1 MNPHSEPS
9 KRIGDIHSTPA
20 SADPSAANPSTSPL
34 PPRAPEPQAPAD
46 PAGASATSGPTALTD
61 PTSASVTSGPTDPTD
76 PVAPAESGGRVAPVE
91 PTSPSNLSA
100 PSTPSDPI
108 VISPPSNR
116 TDSTAPSTPSRPS
129 HSSDP
134 ADSEAPKAPSADAQV
149 TLRGPAELADAL
161 PFLLGFYPDDS
172 IVMVALNGERGRF
185 GGRVRIGIPTDTAQ
199 WPDVA
204 DQLAECLISAGQER
218 DTRPAA
224 IIVYLCQEPAA
235 GESGKDVKDRLR
247 PLAQRLRIACGT
259 LDVPV
264 LEALC
269 LSSGRFWSYCCPDFR
284 CCPAE
289 GTPMVMPGT
298 SVMAAAAAYAGMQ
311 VRGSLKEMEARLT
324 PRTGPR
330 AVEQEKVLDAA
341 AGALVPR
348 MLRRDGATVVRR
360 DTLDLAGA
368 MIHRFRQDTPSG
380 SNRARDACDDALI
393 TDAEAADLILGLQDR
408 VTRDRAAEWMDGSAA
423 APALR
428 LWRALARRCAGG
440 YVEHAVAPLTLAG
453 WVCWS
458 TEDGPSA
465 RVALSC
471 ALALDPDYT
480 FAQLLHRA
488 INEGLDPE
496 PLRRCLREQHREA
509 VSAAAP
515 AAPAPSAKKTPQST
529 KRPGPSRPGPG
540 ARPRGPRGG
549 TGPGTRTTDG
559 RGRRRAGRDGD
570 RSRR

>member
-1 MNPHSEPS
+1 MNPHSDPRKHGTDSNSTENAPPVS
-9 KRIGDIHSTPA
+9 PTDPASASVNSTHSHSDSDPANNDASANNAERKDPAHLTEKTAHSTPA
-20 SADPSAANPSTSPL
+20 GQSDSAQNSAPTPQSFTAAHTEA
-34 PPRAPEPQAPAD
+34 AP
-46 PAGASATSGPTALTD
+46 
-61 PTSASVTSGPTDPTD
+61 
-76 PVAPAESGGRVAPVE
+76 PAE
-91 PTSPSNLSA
+91 T
-100 PSTPSDPI
+100 
-108 VISPPSNR
+108 
-116 TDSTAPSTPSRPS
+116 
-129 HSSDP
+129 
-134 ADSEAPKAPSADAQV
+134 QV

-161 PFLLGFYPDDS
+161 PYLMGFYPDDS
-172 IVMVALNGERGRF
+172 IVMVALHGERGRF
-185 GGRVRIGIPTDTAQ
+185 GGRVRLGIPADTSQ

-204 DQLAECLISAGQER
+204 DQLADCLISAGP
-218 DTRPAA
+218 DDAAPPAA
-224 IIVYLCQEPAA
+224 IIVYLCQEPAP
-235 GESGKDVKDRLR
+235 GETGRDVKDRLR
-247 PLAQRLRIACGT
+247 PLAQRLRTACGA

-269 LSSGRFWSYCCPDFR
+269 LSNGRFWSYCCPDFR

-311 VRGSLKEMEARLT
+311 VRGSLKEMEARLK
-324 PRTGPR
+324 PRTGR
-330 AVEQEKVLDAA
+330 RGAEQEKALDKAA
-341 AGALVPR
+341 SALVPR
-348 MLRRDGATVVRR
+348 MLGDEDALAVRR
-360 DTLDLAGA
+360 ATLDLAEA

-408 VTRDRAAEWMDGSAA
+408 CTRDRAAEWMDGSAA

-440 YVEHAVAPLTLAG
+440 YAEHAVAPVTLAA

-465 RVALSC
+465 RIALSY
-471 ALALDPDYT
+471 ALSMDPEYT

-496 PLRRCLREQHREA
+496 PLRRCLREQRREA
-509 VSAAAP
+509 MCEETAPAP
-515 AAPAPSAKKTPQST
+515 AAEPGAGTQSARAGKETPRSP
-529 KRPGPSRPGPG
+529 KRPDPARPEAA
-540 ARPRGPRGG
+540 ARPRGPRGA
-549 TGPGTRTTDG
+549 TGPGGRTTD
-559 RGRRRAGRDGD
+559 RRTRRRAGRDDD

>member
-9 KRIGDIHSTPA
+9 KRSDDSKPAATSSDSSTP
-20 SADPSAANPSTSPL
+20 NPSNSPRPPKPSPPAN
-34 PPRAPEPQAPAD
+34 PPRAARPSPRIAP
-46 PAGASATSGPTALTD
+46 T
-61 PTSASVTSGPTDPTD
+61 GPTDPNST
-76 PVAPAESGGRVAPVE
+76 AEPAGPPGPADATNPSALSHPAYIAGS
-91 PTSPSNLSA
+91 PTS
-100 PSTPSDPI
+100 SDP
-108 VISPPSNR
+108 SH
-116 TDSTAPSTPSRPS
+116 STAPT
-129 HSSDP
+129 D
-134 ADSEAPKAPSADAQV
+134 AATGPSADAQV
-149 TLRGPAELADAL
+149 TLRSPAELADAL
-161 PFLLGFYPDDS
+161 PYLLGFYPDDS
-172 IVMVALNGERGRF
+172 VVLVALHGERGRF
-185 GGRVRIGIPTDTAQ
+185 GGRVRLGIPTDRAH

-204 DQLAECLISAGQER
+204 DQLADCLISAGQER
-218 DTRPAA
+218 DERPAA
-224 IIVYLCQEPAA
+224 IIVYLCQEPGA

-247 PLAQRLRIACGT
+247 PLAQRLRTACGA

-269 LSSGRFWSYCCPDFR
+269 LSNGRFWSYCCPDFR

-289 GTPMVMPGT
+289 GTPLVMPGT

-311 VRGSLKEMEARLT
+311 VRGSLKEMEARLR

-330 AVEQEKVLDAA
+330 AAEQEKVLDTA

-348 MLRRDGATVVRR
+348 MLRRDGAAAVRR
-360 DTLDLAGA
+360 ATVELAGA

-440 YVEHAVAPLTLAG
+440 YAEHAVAPLTLAG

-471 ALALDPDYT
+471 ALAIDPDYT

-509 VSAAAP
+509 VAATEAPTPSAAP
-515 AAPAPSAKKTPQST
+515 AAEETPRPT
-529 KRPGPSRPGPG
+529 KRPGPARPGPAG
-540 ARPRGPRGG
+540 RPRGPRGT
-549 TGPGTRTTDG
+549 TGPGSRTTDG
-559 RGRRRAGRDGD
+559 RSRRRAGRDGD

>member
-1 MNPHSEPS
+1 MNPHSEPR
-9 KRIGDIHSTPA
+9 KHSTDINPA
-20 SADPSAANPSTSPL
+20 GTSSASSAANSPDTPGRPADSTPPSPVSPTSRAFE
-34 PPRAPEPQAPAD
+34 PPAPAV
-46 PAGASATSGPTALTD
+46 PGQSTT
-61 PTSASVTSGPTDPTD
+61 
-76 PVAPAESGGRVAPVE
+76 
-91 PTSPSNLSA
+91 PSSS
-100 PSTPSDPI
+100 STPSH
-108 VISPPSNR
+108 
-116 TDSTAPSTPSRPS
+116 TPQPAGPS
-129 HSSDP
+129 HSASAADAARTETDP
-134 ADSEAPKAPSADAQV
+134 AEAQV

-161 PFLLGFYPDDS
+161 PYLMGFYPDDS
-172 IVMVALNGERGRF
+172 IVMVALHGERGRF
-185 GGRVRIGIPTDTAQ
+185 GGRVRLGIPADATQ
-199 WPDVA
+199 WPDTA
-204 DQLAECLISAGQER
+204 DQLADCLISAGQER
-218 DTRPAA
+218 ARPAA

-247 PLAQRLRIACGT
+247 PLAQRLRTACGA

-269 LSSGRFWSYCCPDFR
+269 ISNGRFWSYCCPDFR
-284 CCPAE
+284 CCPTD
-289 GTPMVMPGT
+289 GTPMAMPGT

-324 PRTGPR
+324 PRKGPR
-330 AVEQEKVLDAA
+330 AADQEKALDKA

-348 MLRRDGATVVRR
+348 MLRADGAVAVRS
-360 DTLDLAGA
+360 DTLDLAAA

-408 VTRDRAAEWMDGSAA
+408 VTRDRAAEWMDGPVA

-440 YVEHAVAPLTLAG
+440 YLEHAVAPLTLAG

-458 TEDGPSA
+458 TEDTPSA

-471 ALALDPDYT
+471 ALSLDPDYL

-488 INEGLDPE
+488 INEGLEPE

-509 VSAAAP
+509 VAGAGGVAP
-515 AAPAPSAKKTPQST
+515 AAESASPAEPASAAEEASQHPRRS
-529 KRPGPSRPGPG
+529 GPARSGPAG
-540 ARPRGPRGG
+540 RPRGPRGG

-559 RGRRRAGRDGD
+559 RGRRRARRDDD

>member
-9 KRIGDIHSTPA
+9 KRTGDTN
-20 SADPSAANPSTSPL
+20 SAATSSPSSAPTPSNSPRPPKPSPPANPPNTTKPSRSI
-34 PPRAPEPQAPAD
+34 AP
-46 PAGASATSGPTALTD
+46 
-61 PTSASVTSGPTDPTD
+61 SGPTDSTSAAEPAGPVD
-76 PVAPAESGGRVAPVE
+76 PAHTTTPSVLSNPAYIAGCA
-91 PTSPSNLSA
+91 SPSDSSHSA
-100 PSTPSDPI
+100 PSAS
-108 VISPPSNR
+108 
-116 TDSTAPSTPSRPS
+116 TDGSTS
-129 HSSDP
+129 
-134 ADSEAPKAPSADAQV
+134 PSADAQV
-149 TLRGPAELADAL
+149 TLRSPAELADAL
-161 PFLLGFYPDDS
+161 PYFLGFYPDDS
-172 IVMVALNGERGRF
+172 VVMVALHGERGRF
-185 GGRVRIGIPTDTAQ
+185 GGRVRLGIPSDTAQ

-204 DQLAECLISAGQER
+204 DQLADCLISAGQER
-218 DTRPAA
+218 DDRPAA

-247 PLAQRLRIACGT
+247 PFAQRLRTACGA

-269 LSSGRFWSYCCPDFR
+269 LSNGRFWSYCCPDFR

-311 VRGSLKEMEARLT
+311 VRGSLKEMEARLR
-324 PRTGPR
+324 PRTGRR
-330 AVEQEKVLDAA
+330 AVEQEKMLDAA

-348 MLRRDGATVVRR
+348 MLERDGAAVVRR
-360 DTLDLAGA
+360 NTLDLAGA

-393 TDAEAADLILGLQDR
+393 TDSEAADLILGLQDR
-408 VTRDRAAEWMDGSAA
+408 VTRDRAAEWMDGSVA

-440 YVEHAVAPLTLAG
+440 YAEHAVAPLTLAG

-465 RVALSC
+465 RVALNC
-471 ALALDPDYT
+471 ALSLDPDYT

-496 PLRRCLREQHREA
+496 PLRRCLREQHQEA
-509 VSAAAP
+509 RGAATEVPTSSSTAP
-515 AAPAPSAKKTPQST
+515 AAKETPRPT
-529 KRPGPSRPGPG
+529 KRSGPTRSG
-540 ARPRGPRGG
+540 AAGRPRGPRGA
-549 TGPGTRTTDG
+549 TGPGSRTTDG
-559 RGRRRAGRDGD
+559 RGRRRAGRDG
-570 RSRR
+570 SRR

>member
-1 MNPHSEPS
+1 MNPHSEPR
-9 KRIGDIHSTPA
+9 KHSTDTNSADTTPTSSTSPASPSRDASGRPTNPSPSSPSSSPSPSSPSSGASEPPTPATPA
-20 SADPSAANPSTSPL
+20 SP
-34 PPRAPEPQAPAD
+34 
-46 PAGASATSGPTALTD
+46 SGPTELSDLTAPGD
-61 PTSASVTSGPTDPTD
+61 LASSRPHSATAADATEPR
-76 PVAPAESGGRVAPVE
+76 PAE
-91 PTSPSNLSA
+91 
-100 PSTPSDPI
+100 
-108 VISPPSNR
+108 
-116 TDSTAPSTPSRPS
+116 
-129 HSSDP
+129 
-134 ADSEAPKAPSADAQV
+134 AQV

-161 PFLLGFYPDDS
+161 PYLLGFYPDDS

-185 GGRVRIGIPTDTAQ
+185 GGRVRLGIPTDTAQ
-199 WPDVA
+199 WPDTA
-204 DQLAECLISAGQER
+204 DQLADCLISAGRER
-218 DTRPAA
+218 AARPAA

-235 GESGKDVKDRLR
+235 GESGKDVKDRLK
-247 PLAQRLRIACGT
+247 PLAQRLRTACGA

-269 LSSGRFWSYCCPDFR
+269 ISNGRFWSYCCPDFR

-311 VRGSLKEMEARLT
+311 VRGSLKEMEARLR

-330 AVEQEKVLDAA
+330 AADQEKALDAA

-348 MLRRDGATVVRR
+348 MLRRDGAASVRR

-408 VTRDRAAEWMDGSAA
+408 VTRDRAAGWMDGPVA

-471 ALALDPDYT
+471 ALALDPEYT

-509 VSAAAP
+509 MDAAGGASMSPAGPPP
-515 AAPAPSAKKTPQST
+515 AAEETPKPA
-529 KRPGPSRPGPG
+529 KRSGPARSGPAG
-540 ARPRGPRGG
+540 RPRGPRGG
-549 TGPGTRTTDG
+549 TGPGTRSTDG
-559 RGRRRAGRDGD
+559 PGRRRSGRDDD

>member
-9 KRIGDIHSTPA
+9 KRTGDIHSTPT
-20 SADPSAANPSTSPL
+20 SAPSSAENPSH
-34 PPRAPEPQAPAD
+34 PPRTPKPPAPAD
-46 PAGASATSGPTALTD
+46 PPSASGSSVPTA
-61 PTSASVTSGPTDPTD
+61 PTDPADATETST
-76 PVAPAESGGRVAPVE
+76 PPGPAETTSAPA
-91 PTSPSNLSA
+91 PSHPNDPLA
-100 PSTPSDPI
+100 PSAFTG
-108 VISPPSNR
+108 
-116 TDSTAPSTPSRPS
+116 STAAIPSRSS
-129 HSSDP
+129 HSATASD
-134 ADSEAPKAPSADAQV
+134 ATKAPSPDAQV

-161 PFLLGFYPDDS
+161 PYLMGFYPDDS
-172 IVMVALNGERGRF
+172 VVMIALTGERGRF
-185 GGRVRIGIPTDTAQ
+185 GGRVRLGIPTDTAQ

-218 DTRPAA
+218 DARPAA

-247 PLAQRLRIACGT
+247 PLAQRLRTACGA

-269 LSSGRFWSYCCPDFR
+269 LSNGRFWSYCCPDFR

-311 VRGSLKEMEARLT
+311 VRGSLKEMEARLA
-324 PRTGPR
+324 PRTGRR
-330 AVEQEKVLDAA
+330 AADQETALDAA

-348 MLRRDGATVVRR
+348 MLRRDAAVAVRR

-440 YVEHAVAPLTLAG
+440 YAEHAVAPLTLAG
-453 WVCWS
+453 WVSWS

-465 RVALSC
+465 RVALSR

-509 VSAAAP
+509 VSTAEP
-515 AAPAPSAKKTPQST
+515 ATRAAKKAPQPT
-529 KRPGPSRPGPG
+529 KRPGPSGSGPAG
-540 ARPRGPRGG
+540 RPRGPRGG

-559 RGRRRAGRDGD
+559 RGRRRAGRNGD

>member
-1 MNPHSEPS
+1 M
-9 KRIGDIHSTPA
+9 
-20 SADPSAANPSTSPL
+20 
-34 PPRAPEPQAPAD
+34 
-46 PAGASATSGPTALTD
+46 
-61 PTSASVTSGPTDPTD
+61 
-76 PVAPAESGGRVAPVE
+76 
-91 PTSPSNLSA
+91 
-100 PSTPSDPI
+100 
-108 VISPPSNR
+108 
-116 TDSTAPSTPSRPS
+116 
-129 HSSDP
+129 
-134 ADSEAPKAPSADAQV
+134 
-149 TLRGPAELADAL
+149 
-161 PFLLGFYPDDS
+161 GFYPDDS

-185 GGRVRIGIPTDTAQ
+185 GGRVRLGIPTDTAQ

-218 DTRPAA
+218 DARPAA

-247 PLAQRLRIACGT
+247 PLAQRLRTACGA

-269 LSSGRFWSYCCPDFR
+269 LSNGRFWSYCCPDFR

-311 VRGSLKEMEARLT
+311 VRGSLEEMEARLA

-330 AVEQEKVLDAA
+330 AAEQEKALDAA

-348 MLRRDGATVVRR
+348 MLRRDGAAAVRR

-408 VTRDRAAEWMDGSAA
+408 VTRDRAAEWMDGAAA

-440 YVEHAVAPLTLAG
+440 YAEHAVAPLTLAG

-471 ALALDPDYT
+471 ALAIDPR
-480 FAQLLHRA
+480 LHLRPTA
-488 INEGLDPE
+488 APRRQRRPRPGAVA
-496 PLRRCLREQHREA
+496 PLPARTAPGGGRRPR
-509 VSAAAP
+509 P
-515 AAPAPSAKKTPQST
+515 AAPAPAAKDTRQPT
-529 KRPGPSRPGPG
+529 KRPVPTRPGPAGRPGDHAVARAPAAVRRTGGAGAGPGGTATGAGGDHAVG
-540 ARPRGPRGG
+540 ARP
-549 TGPGTRTTDG
+549 
-559 RGRRRAGRDGD
+559 A
-570 RSRR
+570 

>member
-1 MNPHSEPS
+1 MNPHSEPR
-9 KRIGDIHSTPA
+9 KRSTDIHSAGEPSASSTSSASSEPNSPDVSGHPA
-20 SADPSAANPSTSPL
+20 SSSPPSPAARASEPPAPADSASTPGPTEPSDLPEPVNLPEPSDLTDVDSHKAIPNPKNPVNPEETAAAPYDPSAPSQPSGAHRSFTAADA
-34 PPRAPEPQAPAD
+34 PRAQ
-46 PAGASATSGPTALTD
+46 SA
-61 PTSASVTSGPTDPTD
+61 
-76 PVAPAESGGRVAPVE
+76 E
-91 PTSPSNLSA
+91 
-100 PSTPSDPI
+100 
-108 VISPPSNR
+108 
-116 TDSTAPSTPSRPS
+116 
-129 HSSDP
+129 
-134 ADSEAPKAPSADAQV
+134 AQV

-161 PFLLGFYPDDS
+161 PYLMGFYPDDS
-172 IVMVALNGERGRF
+172 IVMVALHGERGRF
-185 GGRVRIGIPTDTAQ
+185 GGRVRLGIPTDATQ
-199 WPDVA
+199 WPDTA
-204 DQLAECLISAGQER
+204 DQLADCLISADQEGSA
-218 DTRPAA
+218 RPAA

-247 PLAQRLRIACGT
+247 PLAQRLRTACGA

-269 LSSGRFWSYCCPDFR
+269 ISNGRFWSYCCPDFR
-284 CCPAE
+284 CCPTE

-330 AVEQEKVLDAA
+330 AAEQQRALDAA

-348 MLRRDGATVVRR
+348 MLRPDGAVAVRR

-393 TDAEAADLILGLQDR
+393 TDAEAAGLILGIQDR
-408 VTRDRAAEWMDGSAA
+408 VTRDRAAEWMDGPVA

-428 LWRALARRCAGG
+428 LWRALARRCVGG
-440 YVEHAVAPLTLAG
+440 YAEHAVAPLTLAG

-471 ALALDPDYT
+471 ALTLDPEYT

-496 PLRRCLREQHREA
+496 PLRRCLREQSREA
-509 VSAAAP
+509 VSAATEPAP
-515 AAPAPSAKKTPQST
+515 AAKSAPTAPEASRSAKRSGAA
-529 KRPGPSRPGPG
+529 RPGPAGP
-540 ARPRGPRGG
+540 PRGPRGA
-549 TGPGTRTTDG
+549 TRPGARTTDG
-559 RGRRRAGRDGD
+559 RGRRRAGRDDD
-570 RSRR
+570 RSRQ

>member
-9 KRIGDIHSTPA
+9 KRSGDIHSTPA
-20 SADPSAANPSTSPL
+20 SAPSSAENSPQPPH
-34 PPRAPEPQAPAD
+34 PPRTPKPPAPAD
-46 PAGASATSGPTALTD
+46 PPSAPGASSPTA
-61 PTSASVTSGPTDPTD
+61 PTDPTD
-76 PVAPAESGGRVAPVE
+76 AAETSSRPGPAETAN
-91 PTSPSNLSA
+91 T
-100 PSTPSDPI
+100 STPSGP
-108 VISPPSNR
+108 
-116 TDSTAPSTPSRPS
+116 TDSLDPFRLTGSTAATPSRPS
-129 HSSDP
+129 HS
-134 ADSEAPKAPSADAQV
+134 AAPSDATNAPTPEAQV

-161 PFLLGFYPDDS
+161 PYLLGFYPDDS
-172 IVMVALNGERGRF
+172 VVMIALTGERGRF
-185 GGRVRIGIPTDTAQ
+185 GGRVRLGIPTDTAQ

-218 DTRPAA
+218 DARPAA

-247 PLAQRLRIACGT
+247 PLAQRLRTACGA

-269 LSSGRFWSYCCPDFR
+269 LSNGRFWSYCCPDFR

-311 VRGSLKEMEARLT
+311 VRGSLKEMEARLA
-324 PRTGPR
+324 PRTGRR
-330 AVEQEKVLDAA
+330 AADQETALDAA

-348 MLRRDGATVVRR
+348 MLRGDAAVAVRR

-440 YVEHAVAPLTLAG
+440 YAEHAVAPLTLAG
-453 WVCWS
+453 WVSWS

-465 RVALSC
+465 RVALSR

-509 VSAAAP
+509 TGAAEP
-515 AAPAPSAKKTPQST
+515 ASRAAKKTPQPT
-529 KRPGPSRPGPG
+529 KRPGPSRSGPAG
-540 ARPRGPRGG
+540 RPRGPRGG
-549 TGPGTRTTDG
+549 TGPGARTTDG

>member
-9 KRIGDIHSTPA
+9 KRAGDSNSAATSSSSSTPNPANSPRPPKPSTPA
-20 SADPSAANPSTSPL
+20 DPPSAVGPSGPIAPANRTGAAEPSSPANTTDPSVLSNP
-34 PPRAPEPQAPAD
+34 AYI
-46 PAGASATSGPTALTD
+46 AG
-61 PTSASVTSGPTDPTD
+61 
-76 PVAPAESGGRVAPVE
+76 
-91 PTSPSNLSA
+91 SPSPSEPDSA
-100 PSTPSDPI
+100 AA
-108 VISPPSNR
+108 R
-116 TDSTAPSTPSRPS
+116 A
-129 HSSDP
+129 
-134 ADSEAPKAPSADAQV
+134 EAATTPSADAQV
-149 TLRGPAELADAL
+149 TLRSPAELADAL
-161 PFLLGFYPDDS
+161 PYFLGFYPDDS
-172 IVMVALNGERGRF
+172 VVMVALHGERGRF
-185 GGRVRIGIPTDTAQ
+185 GGRVRLGIPTDTSQ

-204 DQLAECLISAGQER
+204 DQLADCLISAGQER
-218 DTRPAA
+218 DDRPEA
-224 IIVYLCQEPAA
+224 IIVYLCQEPPE
-235 GESGKDVKDRLR
+235 GENGKDVRDRLR
-247 PLAQRLRIACGT
+247 PLAQRLRTACGA

-269 LSSGRFWSYCCPDFR
+269 LSNGRFWSYCCPDFR

-324 PRTGPR
+324 PRTGRR
-330 AVEQEKVLDAA
+330 AAEQEKALDTA

-348 MLRRDGATVVRR
+348 MLRRDGAVAVRR
-360 DTLDLAGA
+360 DTLELAGA
-368 MIHRFRQDTPSG
+368 MIRRFRLDTPSG

-440 YVEHAVAPLTLAG
+440 YAEHAVAPLTLAG

-465 RVALSC
+465 RVALSR

-496 PLRRCLREQHREA
+496 PLRRCLREQHKEA
-509 VSAAAP
+509 VATTE
-515 AAPAPSAKKTPQST
+515 APAPSTPAAAKGTPRST
-529 KRPGPSRPGPG
+529 KRPGPSRPGPTG
-540 ARPRGPRGG
+540 RHRGPRG
-549 TGPGTRTTDG
+549 TTAPGTRTTDG
-559 RGRRRAGRDGD
+559 RSRRRAGRGDD

>member
-9 KRIGDIHSTPA
+9 KRTTDSDSAAQPAAPTPSNTPRPPEPPAPADPHRASDPTPPARSADNSRPIDSANTTTPA
-20 SADPSAANPSTSPL
+20 TPSLPTHPAETSSPSTSPT
-34 PPRAPEPQAPAD
+34 PSSPSSPSPSSAPAD
-46 PAGASATSGPTALTD
+46 AVPP
-61 PTSASVTSGPTDPTD
+61 P
-76 PVAPAESGGRVAPVE
+76 PAE
-91 PTSPSNLSA
+91 
-100 PSTPSDPI
+100 
-108 VISPPSNR
+108 
-116 TDSTAPSTPSRPS
+116 
-129 HSSDP
+129 
-134 ADSEAPKAPSADAQV
+134 AQV
-149 TLRGPAELADAL
+149 TLRSPAELADAL
-161 PFLLGFYPDDS
+161 PYLMGFYPDDS
-172 IVMVALNGERGRF
+172 VVLVALHGDRGRF
-185 GGRVRIGIPTDTAQ
+185 GGRVRLGIPADTAQ

-204 DQLAECLISAGQER
+204 DQLADCLVSAGKKR
-218 DTRPAA
+218 DARPEA
-224 IIVYLCQEPAA
+224 ILVYLCQEPAE

-247 PLAQRLRIACGT
+247 PLAQRLRTACGA

-269 LSSGRFWSYCCPDFR
+269 LSNGRFWSYCCPDFR

-311 VRGSLKEMEARLT
+311 VRGSLKAMEARLT
-324 PRTGPR
+324 PRTGRR
-330 AVEQEKVLDAA
+330 AAEQEKTLDAA

-348 MLRRDGATVVRR
+348 MLERDGAAAVRHN
-360 DTLDLAGA
+360 TLELAGA

-440 YVEHAVAPLTLAG
+440 YAEHAVAPLTLAG

-471 ALALDPDYT
+471 ALSLDPEYT

-496 PLRRCLREQHREA
+496 PLRRCLREQHQEG
-509 VSAAAP
+509 VSTAQGE
-515 AAPAPSAKKTPQST
+515 PAPDAGSAST
-529 KRPGPSRPGPG
+529 TEETRRPARRPGQARPGPAR
-540 ARPRGPRGG
+540 RPRGPRGS
-549 TGPGTRTTDG
+549 TGPGTRSTDG
-559 RGRRRAGRDGD
+559 RGRRRTGRDGD

>member
-9 KRIGDIHSTPA
+9 KRTGDIHSTPT
-20 SADPSAANPSTSPL
+20 SAPSSAENPSHSPRTPK
-34 PPRAPEPQAPAD
+34 PPAPAD
-46 PAGASATSGPTALTD
+46 PPSASGSSVPTA
-61 PTSASVTSGPTDPTD
+61 PTDPADATETSTPPGPAETTSAPAPSHPTD
-76 PVAPAESGGRVAPVE
+76 P
-91 PTSPSNLSA
+91 LA
-100 PSTPSDPI
+100 PSAFTG
-108 VISPPSNR
+108 
-116 TDSTAPSTPSRPS
+116 STAAIPSRSS
-129 HSSDP
+129 HSATASD
-134 ADSEAPKAPSADAQV
+134 ATKAPSPDAQV

-161 PFLLGFYPDDS
+161 PYLMGFYPDDS
-172 IVMVALNGERGRF
+172 VVMIALTGERGRF
-185 GGRVRIGIPTDTAQ
+185 GGRVRLGIPTDTAQ

-218 DTRPAA
+218 DARPAA

-247 PLAQRLRIACGT
+247 PLAQRLRTACGA

-269 LSSGRFWSYCCPDFR
+269 LSNGRFWSYCCPDFR

-311 VRGSLKEMEARLT
+311 VRGSLKEMEARLA
-324 PRTGPR
+324 PRTGRR
-330 AVEQEKVLDAA
+330 AADQETALDAA

-348 MLRRDGATVVRR
+348 MLRRDAAVAVRR

-440 YVEHAVAPLTLAG
+440 YAEHALAPLTLAG
-453 WVCWS
+453 WVSWS

-465 RVALSC
+465 RVALSR

-509 VSAAAP
+509 VSTAEP
-515 AAPAPSAKKTPQST
+515 ATRAAKKAPQPT
-529 KRPGPSRPGPG
+529 KRPGPSGSGPAG
-540 ARPRGPRGG
+540 RSRGPRGG

-559 RGRRRAGRDGD
+559 RGRRRAGRNGD

>member
-9 KRIGDIHSTPA
+9 KRTGDIPSTPTTVT
-20 SADPSAANPSTSPL
+20 PSAANPPNSPRS
-34 PPRAPEPQAPAD
+34 PHTPKPQAPAD
-46 PAGASATSGPTALTD
+46 PPSSSGSSAPTEPIDPQDPAETSSPPGPEKTTNPSTSSEPAASS
-61 PTSASVTSGPTDPTD
+61 PTSHLTG
-76 PVAPAESGGRVAPVE
+76 
-91 PTSPSNLSA
+91 SA
-100 PSTPSDPI
+100 
-108 VISPPSNR
+108 
-116 TDSTAPSTPSRPS
+116 TPSRPAHSS
-129 HSSDP
+129 HSSAP
-134 ADSEAPKAPSADAQV
+134 ADAAKAQPAEAQV

-161 PFLLGFYPDDS
+161 PYLMGFYPDDS

-185 GGRVRIGIPTDTAQ
+185 GGRVRLGIPTDTAQ

-218 DTRPAA
+218 DSRPAA

-247 PLAQRLRIACGT
+247 PLAQRLRTACGA

-269 LSSGRFWSYCCPDFR
+269 LSNGRFWSYCCPDFR

-330 AVEQEKVLDAA
+330 AAEQEKALNAA

-348 MLRRDGATVVRR
+348 MLRRDGAAAVRR

-408 VTRDRAAEWMDGSAA
+408 VTRDRAAEWMDGPAA

-440 YVEHAVAPLTLAG
+440 YAEHAVAPLTLAG

-471 ALALDPDYT
+471 ALAIDPDYT

-488 INEGLDPE
+488 VNEGLDPE

-509 VSAAAP
+509 ADEPRPADPAP
-515 AAPAPSAKKTPQST
+515 AAKDTRQPT
-529 KRPGPSRPGPG
+529 KRPVPTRPGPAG
-540 ARPRGPRGG
+540 RPRGPRGG
-549 TGPGTRTTDG
+549 TGPGSRTTDG

>member
-9 KRIGDIHSTPA
+9 KRTGDIPSTPTTVT
-20 SADPSAANPSTSPL
+20 PSAANPPNSPRS
-34 PPRAPEPQAPAD
+34 PHTPKPQAPAD
-46 PAGASATSGPTALTD
+46 PPSSSGSSAPTAPIAPRGPAEASSPPGPEKATNPSNSSD
-61 PTSASVTSGPTDPTD
+61 PAASSPTSHLTG
-76 PVAPAESGGRVAPVE
+76 
-91 PTSPSNLSA
+91 SA
-100 PSTPSDPI
+100 
-108 VISPPSNR
+108 
-116 TDSTAPSTPSRPS
+116 APS
-129 HSSDP
+129 HSSHSSAP
-134 ADSEAPKAPSADAQV
+134 ADAVKDQPAEAQV

-161 PFLLGFYPDDS
+161 PYLMGFYPDDS

-185 GGRVRIGIPTDTAQ
+185 GGRVRLGIPTDTVQ

-218 DTRPAA
+218 EARPAA

-247 PLAQRLRIACGT
+247 PLAQRLRTACGA

-269 LSSGRFWSYCCPDFR
+269 LSNGRFWSYCCPDFR

-330 AVEQEKVLDAA
+330 AAEQEKALDAA

-348 MLRRDGATVVRR
+348 MLRRDDAAAVRR
-360 DTLDLAGA
+360 ATLDLAGA

-408 VTRDRAAEWMDGSAA
+408 VTRDRAAEWMDGAAA

-440 YVEHAVAPLTLAG
+440 YAEHAVAPLTLAG

-471 ALALDPDYT
+471 ALAIDPDYT

-488 INEGLDPE
+488 VNEGLDPE

-509 VSAAAP
+509 AGEPRP
-515 AAPAPSAKKTPQST
+515 AAPAPAAKDTRQPT
-529 KRPGPSRPGPG
+529 KRPAPTRPGPAG
-540 ARPRGPRGG
+540 RPRGPRGG
-549 TGPGTRTTDG
+549 TGPGSRTTDG

>member
-9 KRIGDIHSTPA
+9 KRTTDSDSTAQPATPTPSSTPGPSEPPA
-20 SADPSAANPSTSPL
+20 SADPH
-34 PPRAPEPQAPAD
+34 RAPEPAPPTRSADDSRPLDSANAPTNPVDTTSPSAPSIPSSSAHSSAPAD
-46 PAGASATSGPTALTD
+46 AVP
-61 PTSASVTSGPTDPTD
+61 
-76 PVAPAESGGRVAPVE
+76 APV
-91 PTSPSNLSA
+91 
-100 PSTPSDPI
+100 
-108 VISPPSNR
+108 
-116 TDSTAPSTPSRPS
+116 
-129 HSSDP
+129 
-134 ADSEAPKAPSADAQV
+134 SETQV
-149 TLRGPAELADAL
+149 TLRSPAELADAL
-161 PFLLGFYPDDS
+161 PYLMGFYPDDS
-172 IVMVALNGERGRF
+172 VVLVALHGDRGRF
-185 GGRVRIGIPTDTAQ
+185 GGRVRLGIPTDTTQ

-204 DQLAECLISAGQER
+204 DQLADCLVNAGKER
-218 DTRPAA
+218 DARPEA
-224 IIVYLCQEPAA
+224 ILVYLCQEPAQ

-247 PLAQRLRIACGT
+247 PLAQRLRTACGA

-269 LSSGRFWSYCCPDFR
+269 LSNGRFWSYCCPDFR

-324 PRTGPR
+324 PRTGRR
-330 AVEQEKVLDAA
+330 AVEQEKTLDTA

-348 MLRRDGATVVRR
+348 MLERDGAAAVRQN
-360 DTLDLAGA
+360 TLALAGA

-440 YVEHAVAPLTLAG
+440 YAEHAVAPLTLAG

-471 ALALDPDYT
+471 ALSLDPEYT

-496 PLRRCLREQHREA
+496 PLRRCLREQHHEA
-509 VSAAAP
+509 TDTADGEPSPDAGSATTTEETRRP
-515 AAPAPSAKKTPQST
+515 TG
-529 KRPGPSRPGPG
+529 RPGPARRGP
-540 ARPRGPRGG
+540 ARRLRGPRGS
-549 TGPGTRTTDG
+549 TGPGTRSTDG
-559 RGRRRAGRDGD
+559 RGRRRTGRDGD

>member
-1 MNPHSEPS
+1 M
-9 KRIGDIHSTPA
+9 I
-20 SADPSAANPSTSPL
+20 
-34 PPRAPEPQAPAD
+34 
-46 PAGASATSGPTALTD
+46 ALT
-61 PTSASVTSGPTDPTD
+61 
-76 PVAPAESGGRVAPVE
+76 
-91 PTSPSNLSA
+91 
-100 PSTPSDPI
+100 
-108 VISPPSNR
+108 
-116 TDSTAPSTPSRPS
+116 
-129 HSSDP
+129 
-134 ADSEAPKAPSADAQV
+134 
-149 TLRGPAELADAL
+149 
-161 PFLLGFYPDDS
+161 
-172 IVMVALNGERGRF
+172 GERGRF
-185 GGRVRIGIPTDTAQ
+185 GGRVRLGIPTDTAQ

-218 DTRPAA
+218 DARPAA

-247 PLAQRLRIACGT
+247 PLAQRLRTACGA

-269 LSSGRFWSYCCPDFR
+269 LSNGRFWSYCCPDFR

-311 VRGSLKEMEARLT
+311 VRGSLKEMEARLA
-324 PRTGPR
+324 PRTGRR
-330 AVEQEKVLDAA
+330 AADQETALDAA

-348 MLRRDGATVVRR
+348 MLRRDAAAAVRR

-440 YVEHAVAPLTLAG
+440 YAEHAVAPLTLAG
-453 WVCWS
+453 WVSWS

-465 RVALSC
+465 RVALSR

-509 VSAAAP
+509 VSTAEP
-515 AAPAPSAKKTPQST
+515 AARAAKKAPQPT
-529 KRPGPSRPGPG
+529 KRPGTGGSGPAG
-540 ARPRGPRGG
+540 RPRGPRGG

-559 RGRRRAGRDGD
+559 RGRRRAGRNGD

>member
-9 KRIGDIHSTPA
+9 KRTDDSHSTPT
-20 SADPSAANPSTSPL
+20 SATPTSATPSTARPSNPSR
-34 PPRAPEPQAPAD
+34 PPRAPKPPAPADPPSTSGPSGPTSPAGPAD
-46 PAGASATSGPTALTD
+46 PAGFSSPPGADETTHPSTSCDPAVSPGPTNLTG
-61 PTSASVTSGPTDPTD
+61 S
-76 PVAPAESGGRVAPVE
+76 
-91 PTSPSNLSA
+91 
-100 PSTPSDPI
+100 
-108 VISPPSNR
+108 
-116 TDSTAPSTPSRPS
+116 STPSRPS
-129 HSSDP
+129 HASAPFDAAEDRP
-134 ADSEAPKAPSADAQV
+134 AEAQV
-149 TLRGPAELADAL
+149 TLRSPAELADAL
-161 PFLLGFYPDDS
+161 PYLMGFYPDDS
-172 IVMVALNGERGRF
+172 VVMVALNGERGRF
-185 GGRVRIGIPTDTAQ
+185 GGRVRLGIPSDTAQ

-218 DTRPAA
+218 DARPSA

-247 PLAQRLRIACGT
+247 PFAQRLRIACGA

-269 LSSGRFWSYCCPDFR
+269 LSNGRFWSYCCPDFR

-289 GTPMVMPGT
+289 GTPMVLPGT

-330 AVEQEKVLDAA
+330 AAEQEKALDAA

-348 MLRRDGATVVRR
+348 MLRRDGAEVVRR
-360 DTLDLAGA
+360 DTLDLALA

-393 TDAEAADLILGLQDR
+393 TDAESADLILGLQDR

-440 YVEHAVAPLTLAG
+440 YAEHAVAPLTLAG

-465 RVALSC
+465 RVALSR
-471 ALALDPDYT
+471 ALAIDPDYT

-509 VSAAAP
+509 VDAAGPGSPTP
-515 AAPAPSAKKTPQST
+515 AAKGTGQPS
-529 KRPGPSRPGPG
+529 KRPGPTRPGPAG
-540 ARPRGPRGG
+540 RPRGPRGG

-559 RGRRRAGRDGD
+559 RGRRRTGRDGD

>member
-9 KRIGDIHSTPA
+9 KHTGDIHSTP
-20 SADPSAANPSTSPL
+20 SAANPAAENPSHTSRTPH
-34 PPRAPEPQAPAD
+34 APKPSVPAD
-46 PAGASATSGPTALTD
+46 PPSASATSGPTA
-61 PTSASVTSGPTDPTD
+61 AADPTD
-76 PVAPAESGGRVAPVE
+76 ATETSSPPGPAEFSNTSIPSD
-91 PTSPSNLSA
+91 PTVPLAPSNLTA
-100 PSTPSDPI
+100 
-108 VISPPSNR
+108 
-116 TDSTAPSTPSRPS
+116 STAPPPSHPS
-129 HSSDP
+129 HSSASSD
-134 ADSEAPKAPSADAQV
+134 ATKAPSPEAQV

-161 PFLLGFYPDDS
+161 PYLMGFYPDDS
-172 IVMVALNGERGRF
+172 VVMVALNGERGRF
-185 GGRVRIGIPTDTAQ
+185 GGRVRLGIPTDTAQ

-218 DTRPAA
+218 DARPAA

-247 PLAQRLRIACGT
+247 PLAQRLRTACGA

-269 LSSGRFWSYCCPDFR
+269 LSNGRFWSYCCPDFR

-289 GTPMVMPGT
+289 GTPMAMPGT

-311 VRGSLKEMEARLT
+311 VRGSLKEMEARLAI
-324 PRTGPR
+324 RTGPR
-330 AVEQEKVLDAA
+330 AAEQEKALDAA

-348 MLRRDGATVVRR
+348 MLRGEAVVAVRR

-440 YVEHAVAPLTLAG
+440 YAEHAVAPLTLAG
-453 WVCWS
+453 WVSWS

-465 RVALSC
+465 RVALSR
-471 ALALDPDYT
+471 ALAIDPDYT

-509 VSAAAP
+509 VSEAEPAAP
-515 AAPAPSAKKTPQST
+515 AATKTPQPT
-529 KRPGPSRPGPG
+529 KRPGPSRPAPA

>member
-9 KRIGDIHSTPA
+9 KRLGDSHPTPA
-20 SADPSAANPSTSPL
+20 SADPAAPNPSNSPR

-46 PAGASATSGPTALTD
+46 PPSAPATSGPTT
-61 PTSASVTSGPTDPTD
+61 PTD
-76 PVAPAESGGRVAPVE
+76 PVDPTESALPPAPAET
-91 PTSPSNLSA
+91 TS

-108 VISPPSNR
+108 TPSDPVFVSVPSHL
-116 TDSTAPSTPSRPS
+116 TDPTAPSIPSRPS
-129 HSSDP
+129 HSSVPSD
-134 ADSEAPKAPSADAQV
+134 APKAPSADAQV
-149 TLRGPAELADAL
+149 TLRSPAELADAL
-161 PFLLGFYPDDS
+161 PYLMGFYPDDS

-218 DTRPAA
+218 DARPAA

-247 PLAQRLRIACGT
+247 PLAQRLRTACGT

-284 CCPAE
+284 CCPAD

-330 AVEQEKVLDAA
+330 AVEQEKALDAA

-348 MLRRDGATVVRR
+348 MLRQDGAVAVRR

-393 TDAEAADLILGLQDR
+393 TDTEAADLILGLQDR

-515 AAPAPSAKKTPQST
+515 AAPAAAAKKAPQPT

-540 ARPRGPRGG
+540 GRPRGPRGG